1 MLFHIWVY
9 QSCFM
14 LPRDLQLEQ
23 FMCFSINISS
33 QSISSTLTPLMLSL
47 SVFLTSALFA
57 NWECVRKPHVSYSF
71 FNSIRA
77 ALDLNEASCSKQGI
91 NYNVLLPLWL
101 NVTGTCWQE
110 QKKHRG
116 GIRTL
121 RALSVLLI
129 LIAWRPEMKILIW
142 HFLSFI

>member
-1 MLFHIWVY
+1 MFF

-14 LPRDLQLEQ
+14 LPRNLQLGQ
-23 FMCFSINISS
+23 FMWFSINISS
-33 QSISSTLTPLMLSL
+33 QSISWTLTPLMSSL

-57 NWECVRKPHVSYSF
+57 NWEHVRKPHVSYSF

-77 ALDLNEASCSKQGI
+77 ALDLNEASRSKQGI

-110 QKKHRG
+110 QKKKKTQR
-116 GIRTL
+116 RYQNSTCPFRFVNSYRL
-121 RALSVLLI
+121 ETWDENSY
-129 LIAWRPEMKILIW
+129 IW